1 MYVSLTAFKGEKILV
16 SNIQCVVFSID
27 ILTFET
33 PTFQEQFQSTSF
45 LALL

>member
-16 SNIQCVVFSID
+16 SNIRVVFSID